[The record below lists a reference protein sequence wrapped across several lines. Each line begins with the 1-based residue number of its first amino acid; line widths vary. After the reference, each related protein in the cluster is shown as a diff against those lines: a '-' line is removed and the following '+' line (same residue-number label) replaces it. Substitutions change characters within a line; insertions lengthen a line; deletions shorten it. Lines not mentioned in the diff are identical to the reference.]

1 MIQLP
6 FAAVSAPGIE
16 VAYMASSALFVL
28 GIKFLGKVK
37 TARKGNQIAALGMA
51 VAMAATL
58 WELLQAGKYS
68 GISWAFAG
76 PTLLFGG
83 LLGWRL
89 AVRVPMT
96 AMPEFVAIFNGLGG
110 LASLLVALAEVSLI
124 AVLANDRLQLPG
136 LPSPAGLT
144 LSRHGG
150 FDFAIAVALSV
161 VIGAVTFSGSM
172 IAYAKLAGK
181 VNKSR
186 FGPLGSTP
194 TNIVLG
200 LLTLGLVVWGGFIA
214 ETPTELWIANGSL
227 ALVSL
232 ALGVGLTMP
241 IGGADMPVAIA
252 LLNSYSGIAGMT
264 TGFVL
269 NNNVLIVAGSLVGA
283 SGIILTQIMCKA
295 MNRSLSNVLLGV
307 MGDTGSAASKEGYT
321 KVKTTTAEELAPL
334 LDAARLVIIVPG
346 YGLAVA
352 QAQHKV
358 RELASLLE
366 KQGCAVKYAIHP
378 VAGRM
383 PGHMNILLAEANV
396 PYEQLFELDHINDEF
411 AQADVALVLGANDV
425 CNPAANDDPKSPI
438 AGMPVLNVWNA
449 RTVVVVK
456 RSLSAGYAG
465 IRNELFQL
473 DNSLMLLADA
483 KKAMEDLVT
492 ELKAQ

>member
-1 MIQLP
+1 VIALP
-6 FAAVSAPGIE
+6 FAAVSAPPIE
-16 VAYMASSALFVL
+16 VAYMVASALFII
-28 GIKFLGKVK
+28 GIRLLGKVK
-37 TARKGNQIAALGMA
+37 TAKRGNDVAALGMA
-51 VAMAATL
+51 VAIGATM
-58 WELLQAGKYS
+58 WELLAGGKYD
-68 GISWAFAG
+68 GTSWALWAPAMAVG
-76 PTLLFGG
+76 SG
-83 LLGWRL
+83 LGFVL
-89 AVRVPMT
+89 AKRVPMT

-110 LASLLVALAEVSLI
+110 LASLLVAMAEVALVAHGNQHRTI
-124 AVLANDRLQLPG
+124 VGGILNPAETLA
-136 LPSPAGLT
+136 A
-144 LSRHGG
+144 HGG
-150 FDFAIAVALSV
+150 AEFAIAVGLA
-161 VIGAVTFSGSM
+161 VIIGGVTFSGSM

-181 VNKSR
+181 VNQNR
-186 FGPLGSTP
+186 FGPLGTTPVNVALAVVMVGAAIWGSFVADSTEMLWVS
-194 TNIVLG
+194 N
-200 LLTLGLVVWGGFIA
+200 GLVAVI
-214 ETPTELWIANGSL
+214 
-227 ALVSL
+227 ALV
-232 ALGVGLTMP
+232 LGVGLTMP

-269 NNNVLIVAGSLVGA
+269 QNNVLIVAGALVGA

-295 MNRSLSNVLLGV
+295 MNRSLANVLLGAIS
-307 MGDTGSAASKEGYT
+307 DTGSAASKEGYT
-321 KVKTTTAEELAPL
+321 KVKTTSAEEVAPL

-358 RELASLLE
+358 RELAGLLE
-366 KQGCAVKYAIHP
+366 KKGCVVKYAIHP

-396 PYEQLFELDHINDEF
+396 PYEQLFELDQINDEF
-411 AQADVALVLGANDV
+411 AQADVVLVLGANDV

-483 KKAMEDLVT
+483 KKALEDLVT

>member
-1 MIQLP
+1 MIALP
-6 FAAVSAPGIE
+6 FAAVSAPPIE
-16 VAYMASSALFVL
+16 VAYMVASALFIL
-28 GIKFLGKVK
+28 GIRFLGKVK
-37 TARKGNQIAALGMA
+37 TAKRGNDVAALGMA
-51 VAMAATL
+51 VAIGATM
-58 WELLQAGKYS
+58 WELLAGGKYD
-68 GISWAFAG
+68 GTSWALWAPAMALG
-76 PTLLFGG
+76 SG
-83 LLGWRL
+83 LGFVL
-89 AVRVPMT
+89 AKRVPMT
-96 AMPEFVAIFNGLGG
+96 AMPEFVAVFNGLGG
-110 LASLLVALAEVSLI
+110 LASLLVALAEVALVAEI
-124 AVLANDRLQLPG
+124 CGQTG
-136 LPSPAGLT
+136 LNGLLEGNTT
-144 LSRHGG
+144 LSGHGG
-150 FDFAIAVALSV
+150 VAFAVAVFLSV
-161 VIGAVTFSGSM
+161 IIGGVTFSGSM

-181 VNKSR
+181 VNKNR
-186 FGPLGSTP
+186 FGALGTTP
-194 TNIVLG
+194 VNIALAILMLGASIWGAFLADSPEMLWLSNGLVALIALVLG
-200 LLTLGLVVWGGFIA
+200 I
-214 ETPTELWIANGSL
+214 
-227 ALVSL
+227 
-232 ALGVGLTMP
+232 GLTMP

-269 NNNVLIVAGSLVGA
+269 SNNVLIVAGALVGA

-295 MNRSLSNVLLGV
+295 MNRSLGNVLLGAISES
-307 MGDTGSAASKEGYT
+307 GGAASKEGYT
-321 KVKTTTAEELAPL
+321 KVKTTSAEEVAPL

-358 RELASLLE
+358 RELAGLLE
-366 KQGCAVKYAIHP
+366 KKGCVVKYAIHP

-396 PYEQLFELDHINDEF
+396 PYEQLFELDQINDEF
-411 AQADVALVLGANDV
+411 GQADVVLVLGANDV

>member
-1 MIQLP
+1 MLLP
-6 FAAVSAPGIE
+6 FASVSSYGIE
-16 VAYMASSALFVL
+16 VAYMASSMLFVI
-28 GIKFLGKVK
+28 GIKYLGKVK
-37 TARKGNQIAALGMA
+37 TAKRGNDIAALGMA
-51 VAMAATL
+51 VAMAATMWIL
-58 WELLQAGKYS
+58 IKDHSYDQR
-68 GISWAFAG
+68 SWA
-76 PTLLFGG
+76 LLVPSLAIGSG
-83 LLGWRL
+83 LGWWL
-89 AVRVPMT
+89 AKRVPMT
-96 AMPEFVAIFNGLGG
+96 AMPEFVAVFNGFGG
-110 LASLLVALAEVSLI
+110 LASLLVAMAEVTR
-124 AVLANDRLQLPG
+124 ATRDH
-136 LPSPAGLT
+136 
-144 LSRHGG
+144 LSVVHLGG
-150 FDFAIAVALSV
+150 VTFAIAVAASI
-161 VIGAVTFSGSM
+161 VIGGVTFTGSM

-194 TNIVLG
+194 MNIVLALG
-200 LLTLGLVVWGGFIA
+200 VLALTVWGCFFA
-214 ETPTELWIANGSL
+214 HTPTELWISNGLL
-227 ALVSL
+227 ALVTL
-232 ALGVGLTMP
+232 TLGIGLTMP

-252 LLNSYSGIAGMT
+252 LLNSYSGVAGMT

-269 NNNVLIVAGSLVGA
+269 DNNVLIVAGSLVGA
-283 SGIILTQIMCKA
+283 SGIILTQVMCKA

-358 RELASLLE
+358 RELATLLE
-366 KQGCAVKYAIHP
+366 KKGCVVKYAIHP

-396 PYEQLFELDHINDEF
+396 PYEQLYELDHINDEF
-411 AQADVALVLGANDV
+411 SQADVVLVLGANDV

-438 AGMPVLNVWNA
+438 AGMPVLSVWNA

-473 DNSLMLLADA
+473 DNTLMLLADA
-483 KKAMEDLVT
+483 KKALEDLVT

>member
-1 MIQLP
+1 MLVP
-6 FAAVSAPGIE
+6 FASANTYGIE
-16 VAYMASSALFVL
+16 LAYMVSSALFVI
-28 GIKFLGKVK
+28 GIKYLGKVK
-37 TARKGNQIAALGMA
+37 TAKRGNDIAALGMA
-51 VAMAATL
+51 VAMGATM
-58 WELLQAGKYS
+58 WILLEAHAYNAT
-68 GISWAFAG
+68 SWALAIPSLALG
-76 PTLLFGG
+76 SG
-83 LLGWRL
+83 LGWWL
-89 AVRVPMT
+89 AKRVPMT
-96 AMPEFVAIFNGLGG
+96 AMPEFVAVFNGFGG
-110 LASLLVALAEVSLI
+110 LASLLVAMAEVTRATRDSVRVVELE
-124 AVLANDRLQLPG
+124 Q
-136 LPSPAGLT
+136 SGLT
-144 LSRHGG
+144 
-150 FDFAIAVALSV
+150 FAIAVAASV
-161 VIGAVTFSGSM
+161 IVGGVTFSGSM

-181 VNKSR
+181 VTKSR

-194 TNIVLG
+194 MNIVLALAVLVFAAWGCFFAHTPESLWISNG
-200 LLTLGLVVWGGFIA
+200 LLAIL
-214 ETPTELWIANGSL
+214 
-227 ALVSL
+227 SL

-252 LLNSYSGIAGMT
+252 LLNSYSGVAGMT

-269 NNNVLIVAGSLVGA
+269 DNNVLIVAGSLVGA
-283 SGIILTQIMCKA
+283 SGVILTQVMCKA

-307 MGDTGSAASKEGYT
+307 MGDTGSVASKEGYT
-321 KVKTTTAEELAPL
+321 KVKTTTAEEVAPL

-358 RELASLLE
+358 RELATLLE
-366 KQGCAVKYAIHP
+366 KKGCVVKYAIHP

-411 AQADVALVLGANDV
+411 AQADVVLVLGANDV

-473 DNSLMLLADA
+473 DNTLMLLADA

>member
-1 MIQLP
+1 MITLP
-6 FAAVSAPGIE
+6 FAAVSAPHIE
-16 VAYMASSALFVL
+16 VSYMVASALFII
-28 GIKFLGKVK
+28 GIRFLGKVK
-37 TARKGNQIAALGMA
+37 TAKRGNNVAALGMA
-51 VAMAATL
+51 VAIAATM
-58 WELLQAGKYS
+58 WELLAGHKYD
-68 GISWAFAG
+68 GTSWALWVPSVALG
-76 PTLLFGG
+76 SG
-83 LLGWRL
+83 LGWVL
-89 AVRVPMT
+89 AKRVPMT
-96 AMPEFVAIFNGLGG
+96 AMPEFVALFNGLGG
-110 LASLLVALAEVSLI
+110 LASLLVAMAEVALV
-124 AVLANDRLQLPG
+124 AHLC
-136 LPSPAGLT
+136 GLT
-144 LSRHGG
+144 GLDGILHGNVTLSGHGG
-150 FDFAIAVALSV
+150 VEFAIAVFLSV
-161 VIGAVTFSGSM
+161 IIGGVTFSGSM

-181 VNKSR
+181 IDKNR
-186 FGPLGSTP
+186 FGPLGTIPVNVALGILMLGAAIWGSFVADDP
-194 TNIVLG
+194 TTLWISNSLVALIALVLG
-200 LLTLGLVVWGGFIA
+200 I
-214 ETPTELWIANGSL
+214 
-227 ALVSL
+227 
-232 ALGVGLTMP
+232 GLTMP

-269 NNNVLIVAGSLVGA
+269 ANNVLIVAGALVGA

-295 MNRSLSNVLLGV
+295 MNRSLGNVLLGAI
-307 MGDTGSAASKEGYT
+307 GESSGGASKEGYT
-321 KVKTTTAEELAPL
+321 KVKTTSAEEVAPL
-334 LDAARLVIIVPG
+334 LDAARSVIIVPG

-358 RELASLLE
+358 RELAGLLE
-366 KQGCAVKYAIHP
+366 KKGCSVKYAIHP

-396 PYEQLFELDHINDEF
+396 PYEQLYELDHINDDF
-411 AQADVALVLGANDV
+411 AQCDVVLVLGANDV